1 MLNKV
6 HTTTLTFTTTTSSV
20 LRMDSA
26 HVLLGIR
33 VPAGFTDCNLPFEP
47 SIAEPQTADA
57 SITDWAAVFGDGG
70 SEYTVSVDAD
80 AGEPR
85 LFVLSTNVIG
95 NFIRLISSQS
105 QTLSVVAYY
114 RGIQ

>member
-1 MLNKV
+1 MLNQVYTK
-6 HTTTLTFTTTTSSV
+6 TLTFTTTTSSV

-33 VPAGFTDCNLPFEP
+33 VPAGFNDCNLTFE
-47 SIAEPQTADA
+47 SSLADSQTADA
-57 SITDWAAVFGDGG
+57 DINDWAAVFLDSG
-70 SEYTVSVDAD
+70 SEYTVTVDAD
-80 AGEPR
+80 ASEPR

-95 NFIRLISSQS
+95 NFIRLISSAS